1 MSRTIASSGQNEDGV
16 SGEVKEKA
24 GYASRAGEVEAR
36 VDADGV
42 LLEAVKVGNLTIY
55 PPRRSRYHEI
65 KWVDLNGKRK
75 QTSTGRTFAQAS
87 AAAETIL
94 DELEAGSELPG
105 SLVSVMI
112 TNYLQPE
119 RVRGSGR
126 VWSINTQTKTAW
138 LLGKYVIPVIGHLRC
153 RELTHKNL
161 IKVITQTPAPSA
173 DTQKRLRGEL
183 RRLVD
188 DGYELGYLNTP
199 PAQLLRGLKKAGIGV
214 AAVGKAQGESSVLKS
229 VSKADLPSEEQ
240 IADLAWAMRDHWPDP
255 DTGELFVY
263 FAAYSGLRLGEL
275 LGLQASDFAADK
287 QQVSVRRQALSSG
300 TKIGLPKGNKT
311 REAKYPKRTPTTD
324 RYPDGYPLA
333 EKIAQRVKAL
343 DGSALMFVSKRGSSW
358 NHSNLYERA
367 WAPAYADALW
377 PVAPDGKNVFTFHIL
392 RHCAAVY
399 WLWDRGVSARAVSDV
414 LGHGSSQITLAIY
427 GERGS
432 RLSEFD
438 E

>member
-1 MSRTIASSGQNEDGV
+1 M
-16 SGEVKEKA
+16 
-24 GYASRAGEVEAR
+24 GEVEAR

-55 PPRRSRYHEI
+55 PPSRSPYHEI
-65 KWVDLNGKRK
+65 KWVGLNGKRK
-75 QTSTGRTFAQAS
+75 QTSKGRTFAQAS

-105 SLVSVMI
+105 SLVTVMI
-112 TNYLQPE
+112 TSYLDAA
-119 RVRGSGR
+119 RVRSRGR
-126 VWSINTQTKTAW
+126 VWSINTQAKTAW
-138 LLGKYVIPVIGHLRC
+138 LLNKYVVPVIGHLRC
-153 RELTHKNL
+153 RELTHKDL
-161 IKVITQTPAPSA
+161 IDVITQKPAPSA

-188 DGYELGYLNTP
+188 DGYELGYLNKP

-214 AAVGKAQGESSVLKS
+214 AAVGKAQGERSSLKS
-229 VSKADLPSEEQ
+229 VSKADLPSVEQ
-240 IADLAWAMRDHWPDP
+240 LADLAWAMRDHWPDP

-275 LGLQASDFAADK
+275 LGLQAGDFVAKK
-287 QQVSVRRQALSSG
+287 QQVGVRRQALSSG
-300 TKIGLPKGNKT
+300 TKTTLPKGNKT
-311 REAKYPKRTPTTD
+311 REAKYPKNTPPTD
-324 RYPDGYPLA
+324 RYPNGYPLA
-333 EKIAQRVKAL
+333 EKIAQRVKTL
-343 DGSALMFVSKRGSSW
+343 DGSALMFASKRGSSW
-358 NHSNLYERA
+358 NHSNFYERA
-367 WAPAYADALW
+367 WAPAYADARW
-377 PVAPDGKNVFTFHIL
+377 PVAKDDKNVFTFHIL